1 MSGPSVK
8 GMFLCVVDR
17 GDVGAAPYLCC
28 PFFFLFPIF
37 GIPNLPLPED
47 LPHNPGRGARQLGA
61 FCAGPWL
68 SCSFRVALK
77 FFGETSPRTLDP
89 RARDMIDGIPRVP
102 FACGA

>member
-1 MSGPSVK
+1 VQTACAQNSTGKPDCSIILLAV
-8 GMFLCVVDR
+8 LTTER
-17 GDVGAAPYLCC
+17 
-28 PFFFLFPIF
+28 FFFLFPIF

-47 LPHNPGRGARQLGA
+47 LPLNPGRGARQLGA
-61 FCAGPWL
+61 ICAGPWL

>member
-1 MSGPSVK
+1 MSTVL
-8 GMFLCVVDR
+8 FH
-17 GDVGAAPYLCC
+17 DVYAMV
-28 PFFFLFPIF
+28 FFFLFPIF

-47 LPHNPGRGARQLGA
+47 LPLNPGRGARQLGA
-61 FCAGPWL
+61 ICAGPWL

-77 FFGETSPRTLDP
+77 FFGETSPRILDP

>member
-1 MSGPSVK
+1 MGK
-8 GMFLCVVDR
+8 KLHEFL
-17 GDVGAAPYLCC
+17 
-28 PFFFLFPIF
+28 FFFLFPIF

-47 LPHNPGRGARQLGA
+47 LPLNPGRGARQLGA
-61 FCAGPWL
+61 ICAGPWL

>member
-1 MSGPSVK
+1 
-8 GMFLCVVDR
+8 
-17 GDVGAAPYLCC
+17 VGSLGNDELAGFAV
-28 PFFFLFPIF
+28 FFFFCSRFL
-37 GIPNLPLPED
+37 GSLHLPLPED
-47 LPHNPGRGARQLGA
+47 LPLNPGRGARQLGA
-61 FCAGPWL
+61 ICAGPWL

>member
-1 MSGPSVK
+1 VAYPSQAPVQA
-8 GMFLCVVDR
+8 GA
-17 GDVGAAPYLCC
+17 DVSNAVLNL
-28 PFFFLFPIF
+28 FFLFPIF

-47 LPHNPGRGARQLGA
+47 LPLNPGRGARQLGA
-61 FCAGPWL
+61 ICAGPWL

-77 FFGETSPRTLDP
+77 FFGETSPRILDP